1 MNEYVPRVGVSDMK
15 TMRIAIADDD
25 EAARLLLMD
34 MIGQWGHVC
43 SPFKNGRDLITALQR
58 DTFDLLII
66 DWTMP
71 EPDGMEVV
79 RWARQNLK
87 PCPPMIMLTN
97 RADKDDVVAGL
108 DLGADD
114 YIVKP
119 EQSHVILARIN
130 AVLRRS
136 VRTTE
141 GESQFERFGIYMF
154 DKLREVVMFRGE
166 EIKLTAKEFAL
177 ARLLFT
183 NAHRALS
190 RAYIME
196 RLWNSAADLHTRT
209 LDMHISRVRSKL
221 QLRPENGYRLLPI
234 FSYGYRLETFEES
247 EE

>member
-15 TMRIAIADDD
+15 AMRIAIADDD

-71 EPDGMEVV
+71 EPDGLEVI
-79 RWARQNLK
+79 RWARANLK

-154 DKLREVVMFRGE
+154 DKLREVVMFHGE

-234 FSYGYRLETFEES
+234 FSYGYRLETFEEN
-247 EE
+247 EG